1 MHPPG
6 TKHGFD
12 STRWT
17 LLQDADSPEGMAEL
31 LRIYRPAIYGFFRR
45 RGFDT
50 ATSDDLTQEFI
61 QRIVIGKHL
70 PSRVKP
76 GPTSRFRSYLLRCL
90 QNFVA
95 EHHRSAATRRDKMTR
110 SIEVGV
116 SVPADHEA
124 DVAEQFERE
133 FDATTLKIVVDRVE
147 HEWSSGRHARDWEA
161 FRHLK
166 LLPLTGA
173 PQPTAEVVASRLCM
187 TRREVY
193 AACDRVMAELQERL
207 ARLTSGEPEG

>member
-17 LLQDADSPEGMAEL
+17 LLQDADTPEGMAEL
-31 LRIYRPAIYGFFRR
+31 LRIYRPPIYGFFRR

-50 ATSDDLTQEFI
+50 ANADDLTQEFI
-61 QRIVIGKHL
+61 HRVVIGKHL
-70 PSRVKP
+70 PGRVKP

-95 EHHRSAATRRDKMTR
+95 EHHRSATTRRDKIIR
-110 SIEVGV
+110 SLEVGV
-116 SVPADHEA
+116 SVPGDHESDA
-124 DVAEQFERE
+124 AQQFERD
-133 FDATTLKIVVDRVE
+133 FDATTLKIVVDRME

-166 LLPLTGA
+166 LLPMSGA
-173 PQPTAEVVASRLCM
+173 PQPTAEDVASRLGM

-193 AACDRVMAELQERL
+193 AACDRVKAELHERL
-207 ARLTSGEPEG
+207 VRLTSGESES